1 LNIKLMHDQQSTY
14 HCSAFSV
21 LANVFYYSAMYFA
34 GTQFNLVLVLLELI
48 YLENAYALIRQEMII
63 QITDNR

>member
-1 LNIKLMHDQQSTY
+1 MNIKLMHDQQSTY

-34 GTQFNLVLVLLELI
+34 GTQFNLVLVYIDLI
-48 YLENAYALIRQEMII
+48 YLEIAYTPIK
-63 QITDNR
+63 